1 MPEKEVSF
9 MPAGDRTGPM
19 GQGPRTGRALG
30 YCSGYDSPGYMRP
43 GPGLG
48 FGRGYGRGYG
58 RGFGRGFGRG
68 YGRGYGRG
76 WGYNP
81 EPAYYPPYPP
91 QPNEVSAEDEMK
103 MLQDQSKY
111 LKEELE
117 EISKRIEE
125 IKKKK

>member
-1 MPEKEVSF
+1 

-19 GQGPRTGRALG
+19 GQGPRTGRAFG

-48 FGRGYGRGYG
+48 FGRGFGRGYG

-68 YGRGYGRG
+68 YGRG
-76 WGYNP
+76 WGYYP
-81 EPAYYPPYPP
+81 EPAYYPAYPP
-91 QPNEVSAEDEMK
+91 QPYEASPEDEMK
-103 MLQDQSKY
+103 MLKDQSKY